1 MSLRRLQTICW
12 WAFITMIVA
21 SLVVTLVLKRDYVGD
36 DLLFAVWIAYAP
48 VGAVIARRR
57 PDNPIG
63 WLFLAVGLAA
73 SLLELA
79 RVGEQAALVEGPPLA
94 WWGYVSAW
102 VMAGSAFPLVILSTA
117 FTFLLYPSGLSS
129 PRWRPALFLG
139 AVLVLLSP
147 LFSVLSPTLW
157 IGESGSA
164 NAFEVQN
171 PLRVSFGLA
180 WGDQYYIVWAGLLL
194 ALMLLS
200 VFSSLQ
206 RAWRSRGV
214 ERLQMRLFA
223 FAILMLIL
231 SILPAQWLAEHGYS
245 TLRYVVLSVAFM
257 CVPLSCAVAI
267 LRHNLYDIDRVIGRT
282 TAYGLVTGVL
292 LAVYAVVVTAVTQLL
307 PQSNDL
313 AVAAATLAAAA
324 LFRPVLGWA
333 QRLVN
338 RRFNREQYDAE
349 RSVERF
355 AGRLRD
361 EVDSDEIRGD
371 LLTVLDRTVQP
382 AAAGLWLKE
391 PTP

>member
-1 MSLRRLQTICW
+1 MSLRELQTACW
-12 WAFITMIVA
+12 WVFVTLIGA
-21 SLVVTLVLKRDYVGD
+21 SVVLTLVLKRGYFGE

-63 WLFLAVGLAA
+63 WLFLWVGLAA
-73 SLLELA
+73 SLTALA
-79 RVGEQAALVEGPPLA
+79 RVGEQAALVEGPPLQ
-94 WWGYVSAW
+94 WWGYLAAW
-102 VMAGSAFPLVILSTA
+102 VLAGVAFPLIILSTA

-129 PRWRPALFLG
+129 PRWRPVLYLG
-139 AVLVLLSP
+139 AGLIALSP
-147 LFSVLSPTLW
+147 LFSALSPTLP
-157 IGESGSA
+157 IGEEGSA
-164 NAFEVQN
+164 NAFDVQN
-171 PLRVSFGLA
+171 PLGVSPTF
-180 WGDQYYIVWAGLLL
+180 AGLDNSFLFWVGLL
-194 ALMLLS
+194 FVLMLLS
-200 VFSSLQ
+200 AFSSLQ
-206 RAWRSRGV
+206 RAWRSKGV

-231 SILPAQWLAEHGYS
+231 SIVPAQWLAEHGYS
-245 TLRYVVLSVAFM
+245 TLRYVVLAAAFL
-257 CVPLSCAVAI
+257 CVPLACAVAI

-282 TAYGLVTGVL
+282 TAYGLVSGVL

-382 AAAGLWLKE
+382 AVAGLWLRE
-391 PTP
+391 SRS